1 MSDPVTNVDIEDV
14 LSSIRRLVSNNNDGQ
29 EDQVSRREDTADKLV
44 LTPSLR
50 IDDSAA
56 EATGAVAAAGEIA
69 PESDAGPEHS
79 EGAAD
84 PEPQPDDDRPSSDD
98 PADEEAGVDWPAIDE
113 EAEAGQSAPE
123 ASLTDDEEE
132 DVSDPTDA
140 VSDDAATPLG
150 AQAAEFEAA
159 VADRD
164 DQWEPD
170 GLSEDDYAGGA
181 VTALDWQDADELSAD
196 PDLEPADEQV
206 SDAYAQAWDS
216 YEPKEDDPADTA
228 FSFDDAVIDEDTL
241 RDMVAEIVRQE
252 LQGTLGERI
261 TRNVRKLVRREIH
274 RALTSQDFD

>member
-84 PEPQPDDDRPSSDD
+84 PEPQPDDGRPSSDD

-132 DVSDPTDA
+132 DVSDPIDA

>member
-56 EATGAVAAAGEIA
+56 EAIGAVAAAEEIA
-69 PESDAGPEHS
+69 PESDAGPEPLD
-79 EGAAD
+79 EVAD
-84 PEPQPDDDRPSSDD
+84 PEPQPDDGSPASED
-98 PADEEAGVDWPAIDE
+98 PAVEETGVDWPAIDE
-113 EAEAGQSAPE
+113 EAEVAQSVPE
-123 ASLTDDEEE
+123 TSLTDDEDE
-132 DVSDPTDA
+132 DVSEPTDA
-140 VSDDAATPLG
+140 VSDEAATPLG

>member
-113 EAEAGQSAPE
+113 EAEVAQSAPE

-132 DVSDPTDA
+132 DVSDPIDA

>member
-113 EAEAGQSAPE
+113 E
-123 ASLTDDEEE
+123 E

-196 PDLEPADEQV
+196 PDLEPADEQA